1 MVTNWDQ
8 RVAELWAALDEY
20 KPEQFRARIDELVAE
35 LPPGSPDGLFELACA
50 NDSTGRPEQAAPLY
64 RQAIEAGLAGY
75 RRRRAV
81 IQLASTLRNLGNLEE
96 SVALL
101 SAERATGTDDPEVAT
116 LNDAVDAFLALALV
130 DTGRPREA
138 AGLALGALAKHLPR
152 YNRSLGYYAGELT
165 QIKPGTNPQPTQ

>member
-1 MVTNWDQ
+1 VSDWEQ
-8 RVAELWAALDEY
+8 RTAALWAA
-20 KPEQFRARIDELVAE
+20 IDEHEPEDFRERIEALVAE
-35 LPPGSPDGLFELACA
+35 LPPGSPAGLFELASA

-64 RQAIEAGLAGY
+64 RQAIEAGLTGY

-81 IQLASTLRNLGNLEE
+81 IQLASTLRNLGNPEE

-101 SAERATGTDDPEVAT
+101 TAERAAGTDDPEVAT
-116 LNDAVDAFLALALV
+116 LNDALDAFLALALV

-152 YNRSLGYYAGELT
+152 YNRSLGHYAGELNSS
-165 QIKPGTNPQPTQ
+165 G